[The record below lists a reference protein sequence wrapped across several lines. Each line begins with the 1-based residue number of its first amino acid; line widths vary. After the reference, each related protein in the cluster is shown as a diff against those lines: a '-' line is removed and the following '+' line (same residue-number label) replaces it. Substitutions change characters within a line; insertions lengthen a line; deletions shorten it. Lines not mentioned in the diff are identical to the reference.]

1 MESRVKWFDDDKGFG
16 FIEYKENEDIFVHYT
31 AIRDEGHKTLI
42 KGEIVEFDLVK
53 TDSGYKAKNVVTLSE
68 VNLAS

>member
-16 FIEYKENEDIFVHYT
+16 FIEYKDNEDIFVHYT

>member
-68 VNLAS
+68 VDLAS